1 MKNLIKVVALSFV
14 LLFGFTNISAQ
25 NLTQDQDRP
34 EVVAK
39 KIVNDL
45 SSELNLNGDQ
55 QRAMFRAYTANE
67 TNYRKHIIGKD
78 ANDPTVIA
86 NKNKFD
92 EVLTTSVKK
101 ILNDDQYK
109 KWLSLKK

>member
-14 LLFGFTNISAQ
+14 LLFGFANLNAQ

-39 KIVNDL
+39 KIVSDL
-45 SSELNLNGDQ
+45 SAELDLNGDQ
-55 QRAMFRAYTANE
+55 QRALFRAYTANE
-67 TNYRKHIIGKD
+67 TNYRKHITGKD

-92 EVLTTSVKK
+92 EVLNTSVKK

-109 KWLSLKK
+109 KWLTLKN